1 MTLVSAIV
9 PSIGSTGHVAGTP
22 RTFVVESIRSVL
34 ATANVDIEV
43 IVVAGREMPAAV
55 IDELQALG
63 PQVRTVDYQQAFN
76 FSAVVN
82 LGAAHATGEHLL
94 LLNDDTEVITLDWLT
109 RMIDACEPGVG
120 AVGAKLLFEDGTLQH
135 AGHTYR
141 TSLDHV
147 GFGLPGDSA
156 GRNGLLSRR
165 REVAGI
171 TAACMLTPAAVFDA
185 VGGFTVL
192 LPGNYNDV
200 DYCMK
205 LRMAGWKIVYEPA
218 AALYHFESQSRV
230 AGIHPEEIELIQRR
244 WLTHL
249 IDDPFTPAAVV
260 QICPPQRTLDDVL
273 SATDHYAA
281 VSADDDRDLETT

>member
-1 MTLVSAIV
+1 MSLVSAIV
-9 PSIGSTGHVAGTP
+9 PSIGAGGLVGGER
-22 RTFVVESIRSVL
+22 RTFVVESVRSVL

-43 IVVAGREMPAAV
+43 IVVAGREMPPSVADELAQLGTQVRLVDYAAV
-55 IDELQALG
+55 
-63 PQVRTVDYQQAFN
+63 FN

-82 LGAAHATGEHLL
+82 LGAAHATGEYLL
-94 LLNDDTEVITLDWLT
+94 LLNDDTEVISRDWLAL
-109 RMIDACEPGVG
+109 MVDACAPGVG

-147 GFGLPGDSA
+147 AFGLPGDSA
-156 GRNGLLSRR
+156 GRNGVLTRR
-165 REVAGI
+165 REVAGV
-171 TAACMLTPAAVFDA
+171 TAACMLTPLAVFDA

-205 LRMAGWKIVYEPA
+205 LRMAGWSIVYEPA

-230 AGIHPEEIELIQRR
+230 AGIKPEEIELIQRR
-244 WLTHL
+244 WMTHL
-249 IDDPFTPAAVV
+249 VADPYTPAAV
-260 QICPPQRTLDDVL
+260 
-273 SATDHYAA
+273 
-281 VSADDDRDLETT
+281 

>member
-9 PSIGSTGHVAGTP
+9 PSVGTGGDVLGRR
-22 RTFVVESIRSVL
+22 RTFVVESVRSVL

-43 IVVAGREMPAAV
+43 IVVAGREMPSAV
-55 IDELQALG
+55 TDELLQLG
-63 PQVRTVDYQQAFN
+63 RQVRIVDYGEAFN

-82 LGAAHATGEHLL
+82 LGAAHATGDHLL
-94 LLNDDTEVITLDWLT
+94 LLNDDTEVISAGWLT
-109 RMIDACEPGVG
+109 KMLDACGRGVG

-141 TSLDHV
+141 TALGHV

-156 GRNGLLSRR
+156 GRNGLLLRR
-165 REVAGI
+165 REVAGV
-171 TAACMLTPAAVFDA
+171 TAACMLTPYSVFDA
-185 VGGFTVL
+185 VGGFTTG

-205 LRMAGWKIVYEPA
+205 LRVAGWSSVYEPEA
-218 AALYHFESQSRV
+218 VLYHFESKSRV
-230 AGIHPEEIELIQRR
+230 AGIKPEEIELIQRR

-249 IDDPFTPAAVV
+249 VRDQYTPGLV
-260 QICPPQRTLDDVL
+260 
-273 SATDHYAA
+273 
-281 VSADDDRDLETT
+281 